1 MSPTSPMCGRL
12 WSLVRPRDGEFAGQ
26 VVGRD
31 GRGLAGHAVS
41 SRIDGWALPGESG
54 EEVLQRARDAAED
67 QRAHLESFNPED
79 FVRLQCSLPTGIGDG
94 FNERMATV
102 RKPRPREQ
110 RSDAARNH
118 EALVRAATAAV
129 HREGPRVSMATI
141 AADAGVGIGTL
152 YRHFPTREDLLNFL
166 THRSFEQV
174 LSNVRAAESDGTTAS
189 DALRRFIEAAITQ
202 RNELVLP
209 LHGGLPVTVPETL
222 AVRDQVHRAVQR
234 IIERG
239 RTDGTISQDVTPR
252 DVVVFGAMLA
262 QPRQSDPEW
271 DATCRRLLAT
281 YVNGLR
287 AC

>member
-1 MSPTSPMCGRL
+1 
-12 WSLVRPRDGEFAGQ
+12 
-26 VVGRD
+26 
-31 GRGLAGHAVS
+31 
-41 SRIDGWALPGESG
+41 
-54 EEVLQRARDAAED
+54 
-67 QRAHLESFNPED
+67 
-79 FVRLQCSLPTGIGDG
+79 
-94 FNERMATV
+94 MATV
-102 RKPRPREQ
+102 RKPRPRER

-118 EALVRAATAAV
+118 AALVRAATAAL
-129 HREGPRVSMATI
+129 HREGPRVSLATI
-141 AADAGVGIGTL
+141 AAEAGVGVGTL
-152 YRHFPTREDLLNFL
+152 YRHFPSREDLLNFL

-189 DALRRFIEAAITQ
+189 DALRRFIEAAIVQ

-209 LHGGLPVTVPETL
+209 LHGGSPVTVPETL
-222 AVRDQVHRAVQR
+222 ALRDQVHRAVQR

-252 DVVVFGAMLA
+252 DVVAFGAMLA

-287 AC
+287 ACR

>member
-1 MSPTSPMCGRL
+1 MG
-12 WSLVRPRDGEFAGQ
+12 
-26 VVGRD
+26 
-31 GRGLAGHAVS
+31 
-41 SRIDGWALPGESG
+41 
-54 EEVLQRARDAAED
+54 
-67 QRAHLESFNPED
+67 
-79 FVRLQCSLPTGIGDG
+79 
-94 FNERMATV
+94 TV
-102 RKPRPREQ
+102 RKSRPPEQ

-152 YRHFPTREDLLNFL
+152 YRHFPTREDLLNSL

-174 LSNVRAAESDGTTAS
+174 LANVRAADSDAATAS
-189 DALRRFIEAAITQ
+189 DALRRFVEAAITQ

-222 AVRDQVHRAVQR
+222 AVRDQVHGAVQR

-239 RTDGTISQDVTPR
+239 RTDGTISQNVTPR
-252 DVVVFGAMLA
+252 DVVAFGAMLA
-262 QPRQSDPEW
+262 QPRQPDPEW
-271 DATCRRLLAT
+271 DGTCRRLLAT

-287 AC
+287 AS

>member
-1 MSPTSPMCGRL
+1 
-12 WSLVRPRDGEFAGQ
+12 
-26 VVGRD
+26 
-31 GRGLAGHAVS
+31 
-41 SRIDGWALPGESG
+41 
-54 EEVLQRARDAAED
+54 
-67 QRAHLESFNPED
+67 
-79 FVRLQCSLPTGIGDG
+79 
-94 FNERMATV
+94 MATV
-102 RKPRPREQ
+102 RKTRPREQ
-110 RSDAARNH
+110 RRDAARNQ
-118 EALVRAATAAV
+118 EALIRAATAAV

-152 YRHFPTREDLLNFL
+152 YRHFPSREDLLNSL

-174 LSNVRAAESDGTTAS
+174 LSNVQAAESDGTTAS
-189 DALRRFIEAAITQ
+189 DALRRFVEAAITQ

-209 LHGGLPVTVPETL
+209 LHGGLPATVPQTL
-222 AVRDQVHRAVQR
+222 AVRDQVHRALQR

-239 RTDGTISQDVTPR
+239 RADGTISQDVTPR

-271 DATCRRLLAT
+271 DTTCRRLLAT